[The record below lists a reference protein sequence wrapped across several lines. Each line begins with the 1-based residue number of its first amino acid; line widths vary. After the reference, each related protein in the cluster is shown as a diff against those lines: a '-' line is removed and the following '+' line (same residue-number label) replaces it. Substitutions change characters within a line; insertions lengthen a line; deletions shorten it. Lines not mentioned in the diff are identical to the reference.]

1 MRGRKAWG
9 EAGTVI
15 SGQPLAI
22 EYNQAVLEDKPH
34 QLTDTPEDV
43 IDTENIK
50 SSSRRPSKRED

>member
-22 EYNQAVLEDKPH
+22 EYNQAVLEDKP
-34 QLTDTPEDV
+34 TETPDNA
-43 IDTENIK
+43 IDTENIT
-50 SSSRRPSKRED
+50 RRED